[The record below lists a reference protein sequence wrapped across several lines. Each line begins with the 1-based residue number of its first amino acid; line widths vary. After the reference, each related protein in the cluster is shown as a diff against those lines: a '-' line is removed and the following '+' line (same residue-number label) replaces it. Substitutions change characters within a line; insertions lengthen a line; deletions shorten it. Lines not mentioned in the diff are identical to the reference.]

1 VRHAQFRD
9 VAWPGAIDISGTEG
23 GMAGKPTD
31 WSEAEVAATVRSY
44 LDMLRLEVS
53 GQPYN
58 KSQYRKALLPLLA
71 NRSESAIEFKHQNIS
86 AVLMK
91 LGLRPIRGY
100 QPAQNYQQSLVPEVQ
115 RQLASSPSII
125 EIVLAEALQ
134 VPQASPSG
142 TLDFN
147 SSSVPSIILPEASNS
162 MSAQIG
168 RPDYAAIEA
177 RNRALGLAGELAVA
191 DLEYR
196 RLVKAGKGSL
206 ARKIDHVSRSRGDGD
221 GYDILSF
228 EESGKEKLIEVKTT
242 RSRAETP
249 FFVTINELKVSR
261 EQSDFYQL
269 VRVFNFGHA
278 PAWFRLRGSLAAS
291 CVLESNGFTALP
303 RRA

>member
-1 VRHAQFRD
+1 
-9 VAWPGAIDISGTEG
+9 
-23 GMAGKPTD
+23 MAGKPAD

-53 GQPYN
+53 GEPYV
-58 KSQYRKALLPLLA
+58 KSHFRNALLPLLS
-71 NRSESAIEFKHQNIS
+71 NRSASAIEFKHQNIS

-100 QPAQNYQQSLVPEVQ
+100 QPAQNYQRSLVPEVQ
-115 RQLASSPSII
+115 RQLASRSSLI
-125 EIVLAEALQ
+125 ELVLAEALQ
-134 VPQASPSG
+134 APQASHTGP
-142 TLDFN
+142 LDFD
-147 SSSVPSIILPEASNS
+147 SASVPSIILPESS
-162 MSAQIG
+162 KWSSAQTG

-196 RLVKAGKGSL
+196 RLVKAGKSNL
-206 ARKIDHVSRSRGDGD
+206 ARKIDHVSQSRGDGD

-249 FFVTINELKVSR
+249 FFVTANELKVSR
-261 EQSDFYQL
+261 EQADIYHLF
-269 VRVFNFGHA
+269 RVFNFGHD
-278 PAWFRLRGSLAAS
+278 PAWFRLRGNLDAS

-303 RRA
+303 RPA